1 MTINDKTVSDMI
13 KAIETLTACV
23 SELLEQLSQY
33 ESLEETEGW
42 LPELEKAEEYCDEFG
57 FNMF

>member
-1 MTINDKTVSDMI
+1 MTINDKAVSDMI

-23 SELLEQLSQY
+23 SGLLEQLSQY

-57 FNMF
+57 FSIF

>member
-1 MTINDKTVSDMI
+1 MTINDKAVSDMI

-23 SELLEQLSQY
+23 SGLLEQLSQY

-42 LPELEKAEEYCDEFG
+42 LPELEKAEEYCDDFG
-57 FNMF
+57 FSIF